1 MQLIKLLEEEND
13 NSDFPSEDVNINNIS
28 IEEISNPSF
37 SKRKKKENLNLDFPL
52 ELQKITSM
60 IYS

>member
-13 NSDFPSEDVNINNIS
+13 NSDFPSEDVNINSIS

-37 SKRKKKENLNLDFPL
+37 SKRKRKENLNLDFPL
-52 ELQKITSM
+52 EL
-60 IYS
+60 